1 MATYS
6 SGGDG
11 YVPKDKKRPEPDIVD
26 AGGPFDPRCL
36 DGARFS
42 EPAVV
47 RQVNG
52 LWKAV
57 RLSSLSKLSTSESDT
72 RQVRGQEMPLRKA
85 AG

>member
-11 YVPKDKKRPEPDIVD
+11 YVPKGAFRGKTVIRE
-26 AGGPFDPRCL
+26 AGAPFDPRCL

-42 EPAVV
+42 EAAVV
-47 RQVNG
+47 RKVNG

-57 RLSSLSKLSTSESDT
+57 RLRDLSKLSTSEPGT
-72 RQVRGQEMPLRKA
+72 RQVRDQEMPLYKA